1 VWTFSC
7 RLCVPPC
14 PTLDAISPSDFSFAR
29 TISDAFRPSSLPN
42 FVSEFAVAVKT
53 RNKVTLQ
60 SSNVMLVN
68 DNSPLVRFPELQSD
82 VVSKYANGVD
92 ADTLANTITFFGIHS
107 LPSELLHF

>member
-1 VWTFSC
+1 
-7 RLCVPPC
+7 
-14 PTLDAISPSDFSFAR
+14 
-29 TISDAFRPSSLPN
+29 
-42 FVSEFAVAVKT
+42 
-53 RNKVTLQ
+53 
-60 SSNVMLVN
+60 MLVN